1 MILKRAVA
9 LTITTT
15 TIALLFASSAFARLS
30 LTPLRVELNTTSKI
44 QSVLLMNETADVTT
58 YRIGFRY
65 QTMTPTGEIK
75 LATEEE
81 HKLMQPIEQM
91 VMFSPKQVTLQPKQ
105 TQTVKF
111 TFRKIP
117 TATLSEYAAYIVFQE
132 LDDSPIIPQ
141 LSEQPDAGNV
151 AIKVKPLFKISIPI
165 FISDE
170 TSTSQKSAEINNMK
184 IDKDLNVIMFDINNV
199 GQYSMTGRIV
209 AKFFKGK
216 KMLGK
221 FEQTNVSIPNPL
233 KMRKILLQYD
243 ETAFKDD
250 DITSIEATYLPPVG
264 AREYSIAKKILEL
277 TPRTTL
283 DSDK

>member
-1 MILKRAVA
+1 
-9 LTITTT
+9 
-15 TIALLFASSAFARLS
+15 
-30 LTPLRVELNTTSKI
+30 
-44 QSVLLMNETADVTT
+44 MNETADVTT

-277 TPRTTL
+277 TPRTAL